1 MLCATYTFHQINKIW
16 VIRIQVI
23 CQYRTKYSILNINW
37 VFIKHKNI
45 SSTKTHDGEIFMHL
59 TIINLCSLWWIWI
72 LQKTQNCKETKC
84 TKNIV
89 TFLFNNDLDMHFTK
103 LSLCNLNF
111 TIILREPRQNAKQSN
126 LFNCIVI
133 IYSIQDKRVPV
144 MRHS

>member
-1 MLCATYTFHQINKIW
+1 M
-16 VIRIQVI
+16 IRIQVI
-23 CQYRTKYSILNINW
+23 SQYTTKYSILNINW
-37 VFIKHKNI
+37 VFIKHKKN

-72 LQKTQNCKETKC
+72 LQKTQNCKEMKC

-103 LSLCNLNF
+103 LSLSNLSF
-111 TIILREPRQNAKQSN
+111 TIILHYEIPHQNAKQKN
-126 LFNCIVI
+126 RFNCIVI
-133 IYSIQDKRVPV
+133 IYSIQDKRVSV

>member
-1 MLCATYTFHQINKIW
+1 
-16 VIRIQVI
+16 
-23 CQYRTKYSILNINW
+23 
-37 VFIKHKNI
+37 
-45 SSTKTHDGEIFMHL
+45 MHL

-89 TFLFNNDLDMHFTK
+89 TFVFNNDLDMHFTK
-103 LSLCNLNF
+103 LSLSNLNF
-111 TIILREPRQNAKQSN
+111 TIKSLPHQNAKQTN